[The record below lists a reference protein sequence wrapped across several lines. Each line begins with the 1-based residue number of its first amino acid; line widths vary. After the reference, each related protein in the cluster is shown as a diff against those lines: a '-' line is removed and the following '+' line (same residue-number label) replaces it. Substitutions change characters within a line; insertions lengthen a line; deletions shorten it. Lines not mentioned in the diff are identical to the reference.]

1 MQKNKHFS
9 YKYSVIKLIYFIG
22 GSKMTLPLDDP
33 LDDSSLETDVVINLL
48 KIQNM
53 SKGRFS
59 KKLVCLNHCN
69 FWQNIIFLVFIRND
83 YWIWRYLFITSGS
96 SDRPRPVFCF
106 YNSSNFH
113 IEAIEK
119 LSFLWSAIVN
129 VYNNVENI
137 FTKRIFLD
145 KFME

>member
-1 MQKNKHFS
+1 
-9 YKYSVIKLIYFIG
+9 
-22 GSKMTLPLDDP
+22 MTLPLDDP

-83 YWIWRYLFITSGS
+83 Y
-96 SDRPRPVFCF
+96 
-106 YNSSNFH
+106 
-113 IEAIEK
+113 
-119 LSFLWSAIVN
+119 
-129 VYNNVENI
+129 
-137 FTKRIFLD
+137 
-145 KFME
+145 